1 MSKRG
6 LSFSIVFA
14 VLAVCG
20 LSCRSTSSSIE
31 RALAYLECQQVIAP
45 GDRLSDNCIVVDYTG
60 NWPQYARPELLPA
73 ARVRD
78 VSPFVPAFIH
88 HALSLVT
95 EDTVM
100 SLGLDDESAQVA
112 HDMRQRAVD
121 FMRRF
126 ETPSERPEAGTFG
139 FWPFKAEAPFDS
151 PGIEDLIIS
160 LAMGFTL
167 GGARTPA
174 NLPFYPSELGL
185 PSDADST
192 AVVYAALLDDHLLD
206 GDPSVTQNVARFFS
220 DWRDENALL
229 FRKRPRWLPER
240 SGVFLTWLHY
250 QTPPDPSL
258 PNDVDLLV
266 NANVLYTLGRYGALD
281 APGVDEAVSQ
291 INRVVSLG
299 LHQTHADEVAVYY
312 PDNLAFQ
319 YCVSRAYFE
328 GHVTGLR
335 PAVEI
340 MADELEAMAIYRP
353 DSVVY
358 WDMGSPHLNT
368 AFAVLTLLNAGRSSE
383 LVDKAAAYLVAEQD
397 PLCGNWDE
405 GVFFVQP
412 DTFGQD
418 VEWVSSS
425 FTTAMAMEALCRY
438 ELVRLYM
445 S

>member
-1 MSKRG
+1 MSKHR
-6 LSFSIVFA
+6 FSISVVFV
-14 VLAVCG
+14 VLALCG

-31 RALAYLECQQVIAP
+31 RALLYLQRQQVIAP
-45 GDRLSDNCIVVDYTG
+45 GNRVSDNCIVVDYTG

-78 VSPFVPAFIH
+78 VSPFVPAFVH
-88 HALSLVT
+88 HALSLVA

-100 SLGLDDESAQVA
+100 SLGLDDEDAQVA
-112 HDMRQRAVD
+112 REMRQRSVD

-126 ETPSERPEAGTFG
+126 EAPSDRPEAGTYG
-139 FWPFKAEAPFDS
+139 FWPFKAETPFSS
-151 PGIEDLIIS
+151 PGIEDFLIN

-192 AVVYAALLDDHLLD
+192 AVVYAALLDNSLLD
-206 GDPSVTQNVARFFS
+206 GGQPVSQEVARFFS

-229 FRKRPRWLPER
+229 FRKRPLWLPER
-240 SGVFLTWLHY
+240 SGVYLTWLHY
-250 QTPPDPSL
+250 QSPPDPSL

-266 NANVLYTLGRYGALD
+266 NANVLFALGRYDALD
-281 APGVDEAVSQ
+281 TPGVEEAVFQ

-299 LHQTHADEVAVYY
+299 LHQSYADEVAVYY
-312 PDNLAFQ
+312 PDNFAFQ

-328 GHVTGLR
+328 GHVDGLR

-340 MADELEAMAIYRP
+340 MANQVEATAIHRP
-353 DSVVY
+353 DGTVC
-358 WDMGSPHLNT
+358 WDIGSPHLNT

-383 LVDKAAAYLVAEQD
+383 LVDKSVAYLVAEQN
-397 PLCGNWDE
+397 PMYGNWDE

-438 ELVRLYM
+438 ELSRR
-445 S
+445 